1 MKKVTIQEIADFSG
15 VSKFA
20 VSRALSGKS
29 GVSTQTREM
38 ILKAAGQLGYFKD
51 TGKSAMLQSSPTYT
65 EGEAHSGAILVLF
78 PNVRY
83 QDADSLY
90 WGPVFNGISARLNQR
105 GADILTLTEPSG
117 EHMFSLL
124 NPKAIGGIVTIGAVS
139 TQILLDIKKLEIP
152 VVMVDHQDPAFQA
165 DAVFADNFH
174 CMREMMVKLVSKGYK
189 NFQFVGLIGYAQSFY
204 ERWIGFKS
212 VLEDHK
218 LKQEQIPELIGPEI
232 AHIHEAIPK
241 VVASYELPEVFV
253 CTNDTTALFV
263 MEALQKLGIDVPG
276 QVQITG
282 FDNTDESLP
291 LLATVDVSKELLGMR
306 AVDKL
311 LWRMANPQSNF
322 EKLLIQGEVILRDCS
337 VMSKE
342 QEL

>member
-29 GVSTQTREM
+29 GVSAQTREM

-51 TGKSAMLQSSPTYT
+51 AGKSSMMQSPLTYT
-65 EGEAHSGAILVLF
+65 EGEVRSGAILVLF

-117 EHMFSLL
+117 EHVFSLL
-124 NPKAIGGIVTIGAVS
+124 NPNAIGGIVTIGAVS

-152 VVMVDHQDPAFQA
+152 VVMVDHQDPALQA
-165 DAVFADNFH
+165 DAVFTDNFY
-174 CMREMMVKLVSKGYK
+174 CMREMMIKLVSKGYK
-189 NFQFVGLIGYAQSFY
+189 NFQFVGQIGYAQSFY
-204 ERWIGFKS
+204 ERWLGFKS

-218 LKQEQIPELIGPEI
+218 LKQTQIAELIGPEVQEY
-232 AHIHEAIPK
+232 IHEVVPK
-241 VVASYELPEVFV
+241 VVAAYELPEVFV
-253 CTNDTTALFV
+253 CANDTTAQFV
-263 MEALQKLGIDVPG
+263 MEALLKLGIDVPG
-276 QVQITG
+276 KVQLTG
-282 FDNTDESLP
+282 FDNTNESLP

-311 LWRMANPQSNF
+311 LWRMANTQSNF
-322 EKLLIQGEVILRDCS
+322 ERLLIQGEVILREHS
-337 VMSKE
+337 
-342 QEL
+342 Q